1 MASGKARFA
10 IGNFASLDYVLY
22 LRAGED
28 LDPDITQRVDYSTKK
43 NGVERNVVHKQT
55 LTPADEVKD
64 HKFVIFDSLSAYARL
79 VMEDMCKSEDEIT
92 PELKKQIEKRVI
104 DGITALQDKVTEN
117 HGNLIIISLETG
129 FSVRPTDRAL
139 AAYRDIMGRV
149 NQRITSTCA
158 EVYFSA
164 SGIQFRIK

>member
-10 IGNFASLDYVLY
+10 IGNFASLEYALY

-92 PELKKQIEKRVI
+92 PELK
-104 DGITALQDKVTEN
+104 
-117 HGNLIIISLETG
+117 
-129 FSVRPTDRAL
+129 
-139 AAYRDIMGRV
+139 
-149 NQRITSTCA
+149 
-158 EVYFSA
+158 
-164 SGIQFRIK
+164 